1 MDWHIAPD
9 DPIYAQ
15 LAKQIRL
22 GIVSGEY
29 VPGERLPPVRE
40 LALSAGVNPNTMQRA
55 LTELERE
62 GMVFPQRTAGRFV
75 TEDAALIA
83 AARETLAREHGG
95 LPHGGFVIRSGETG
109 GGNQHIIEYR
119 LQLDSNPEFTGSVL
133 VAFARAAYR
142 MAKEGQSGAK
152 TVFDIAPAYLSPQS
166 GEELRAHML

>member
-9 DPIYAQ
+9 APIYAQ

-83 AARETLAREHGG
+83 AAREQTAG
-95 LPHGGFVIRSGETG
+95 
-109 GGNQHIIEYR
+109 
-119 LQLDSNPEFTGSVL
+119 
-133 VAFARAAYR
+133 
-142 MAKEGQSGAK
+142 
-152 TVFDIAPAYLSPQS
+152 YLSAMQAL
-166 GEELRAHML
+166 GCGIAEIRGLIDELTEEKEEKDAEF